1 MNPCALK
8 EKAQGLFFQVSGE
21 LFSFPFPLLQ
31 RLQEEQSPQQEEPFF
46 LICRM
51 ARNTAAKT
59 IIRTTAVAIDFIL
72 LVLAGISLQEGQS
85 PLFFLFSFY

>member
-8 EKAQGLFFQVSGE
+8 EKAQGLFVSGQRE

-31 RLQEEQSPQQEEPFF
+31 RLQEEQSPQQEEPLF